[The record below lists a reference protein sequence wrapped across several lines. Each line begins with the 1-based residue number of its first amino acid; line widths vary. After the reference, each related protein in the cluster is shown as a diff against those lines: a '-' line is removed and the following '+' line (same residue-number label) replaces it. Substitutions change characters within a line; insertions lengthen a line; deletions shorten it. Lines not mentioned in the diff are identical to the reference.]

1 MDLLRLGLERGES
14 ALAALKAGE
23 GKDRLK
29 ARKMVVERSKMV
41 VQSPSLVAYKPSL
54 LYEPLYNHHYEP

>member
-14 ALAALKAGE
+14 ALAALKAWE

-41 VQSPSLVAYKPSL
+41 VQLVAYKPSL